1 MAKYSADKLGADS
14 IPRLLASMSLQT
26 TLSLLLYSFYTMTDT
41 FFLSRGVSAY
51 AAGGAALT
59 GPVMMVLGS
68 ISTTVG
74 TGGAS
79 IISRALGNGDK
90 ERAAQTAANV
100 FLVFWMISLSFTLLG
115 LMLLTPILKVLGA
128 DDILMP
134 YAKDYATIILAGA
147 ITSTGFSSLI
157 RAEGNTKFSLYIWII
172 PVLINLVFDPV
183 FIFACGW
190 GVKGAAAATVLAQS
204 VSAGMSIYYFFFSKR
219 EAYAIGRK
227 HFRIKWA
234 CFGEILSIGSPS
246 LISQIG
252 MSFFVAII
260 NKMLFAAGGADA
272 ITAYGIV
279 SRIQGFLVLPQNGIV
294 QGLQPIVGY
303 NFSSGNYKRLKKAFW
318 LSITSSSVY
327 GAFILLISVFGA
339 GLLVGIFVTEV
350 SILTL
355 GTSILSIIA
364 LGFPFKGIPVLVS
377 AMYQSMGKPIM
388 SITLLLFGI
397 FAIQLPLIFI
407 SSHFYGISGLWY
419 SFCISDLLLGIISL
433 SLVVLS
439 YKKFLKGV

>member
-1 MAKYSADKLGADS
+1 MANYSPDKLGVDP
-14 IPRLLASMSLQT
+14 IPKLLASMSLQT

-59 GPVMMVLGS
+59 GPIMMVLGS

-79 IISRALGNGDK
+79 IISRALGKADK
-90 ERAAQTAANV
+90 EKAAQTAANV
-100 FLVFWMISLSFTLLG
+100 FLVFGIIAFTFTLLG
-115 LMLLTPILKVLGA
+115 LAFLNPIIKILGA

-134 YAKDYATIILAGA
+134 YAKDYATIILVGA

-172 PVLINLVFDPV
+172 PVLLNLVFNPV
-183 FIFACGW
+183 FIFVCGW
-190 GVKGAAAATVLAQS
+190 GVKGSAAATVLAQS
-204 VSAGMSIYYFFFSKR
+204 VSAVMSIYYFFFSKR
-219 EAYAIGRK
+219 EAYAIERK
-227 HFRIKWA
+227 YFRVKWA
-234 CFGEILSIGSPS
+234 TFCEILSIGSPS
-246 LISQIG
+246 MISQISL
-252 MSFFVAII
+252 SFFVAIT
-260 NKMLFAAGGADA
+260 NKMLFAVGGADA

-318 LSITSSSVY
+318 LSIAASSVY
-327 GAFILLISVFGA
+327 GALILLISVLGA
-339 GLLVGIFVTEV
+339 GLLVGIFVSEA

-364 LGFPFKGIPVLVS
+364 IGFPFKGMPVLVS
-377 AMYQSMGKPIM
+377 AMYQSMGKPII
-388 SITLLLFGI
+388 SIGLLLIGI

-407 SSHFYGISGLWY
+407 SSNFFGISGLWY
-419 SFCISDLLLGIISL
+419 SFCISDFLLCIISL
-433 SLVVLS
+433 SSMALS
-439 YKKFLKGV
+439 YKKLI